1 MIAASTAPGPAR
13 ATAREWTGLAV
24 LALPSLLVSIDVS
37 VMVLAL
43 PHMSAAL
50 GADSAQQL
58 WIMDIYSFMLAGFMI
73 TMGTLGDRI
82 GRRKL
87 LMFGGAGFGLASILA
102 AFAPS
107 AATLIAARAVLGLAG
122 ATMSPSILALI
133 TNMFRDPA
141 QRGVAISIWM
151 VCFMAGMT
159 VGPLVGGFMLEHF
172 WWGSVFLLAVPVM
185 LLLLVAAPFLLPEY
199 RDPAAGRL
207 DLLSVVLSLLSILPV
222 VYGLKEMAHAGISA
236 LSLAAIAIGLGF
248 SIVFIARQR
257 RLADP
262 LFDLTL
268 FSNRAFSTAV
278 LGMFGI
284 TSTGAVMLYTSQYFQ
299 LVLGL
304 SPLHAGLWGLP
315 GVVAMTG
322 MLMLAPILA
331 QRMRPAPLIAGSLVV
346 GALGAL
352 LITRADAASGV
363 WPVVVGFMFF
373 NAGCAPMVTL
383 ANGIVMSSVR
393 PEKAGSAA
401 GLSETCAEFGFALG
415 IAILGS
421 VGTAIYR
428 AQISVTAPQ
437 GLPADI
443 VSAVED
449 TLASASVAA
458 AQLPEALGRELMTA
472 AGMAFTNGMHVVA
485 AVSAVAL
492 LCVAVLVMTRLRH
505 LPPIGATGPA
515 EDEEAASQPASA

>member
-1 MIAASTAPGPAR
+1 MIAASTSTGPAR
-13 ATAREWTGLAV
+13 AAAREWTGLAV

-82 GRRKL
+82 GRRRL

-107 AATLIAARAVLGLAG
+107 AGTLIAARAVLGLAG

-141 QRGVAISIWM
+141 QRGFAISIWM

-172 WWGSVFLLAVPVM
+172 WWGSVFLLGVPVM
-185 LLLLVAAPFLLPEY
+185 VLLLVAAPFLLPEY
-199 RDPAAGRL
+199 RDPAGGRL

-222 VYGLKEMAHAGISA
+222 VYGLKEMARLGIEPV
-236 LSLAAIAIGLGF
+236 SLGAIAVGLGF
-248 SIVFIARQR
+248 SLAFIARQR

-262 LFDLTL
+262 LFDLGL
-268 FSNRAFSTAV
+268 FSNRAFTTAV
-278 LGMFGI
+278 GGMFGI
-284 TSTGAVMLYTSQYFQ
+284 TSTGAIMLYTSQYFQ

-315 GVVAMTG
+315 GVLAMTV
-322 MLMLAPILA
+322 MLMVSPILA
-331 QRMRPAPLIAGSLVV
+331 QRVRPAPLIATSLVV
-346 GALGAL
+346 GALGAF
-352 LITRADAASGV
+352 LITRADLASGV
-363 WPVVVGFMFF
+363 WPVVVGFMLF
-373 NAGCAPMVTL
+373 NGGCAPMVTL

-421 VGTAIYR
+421 IGTAIYR
-428 AQISVTAPQ
+428 SQIAATAPA
-437 GLPADI
+437 GLPHDLAAAI
-443 VSAVED
+443 ED
-449 TLASASVAA
+449 TFANASVAA
-458 AQLPEALGRELMTA
+458 SQLPADLGNALMGA
-472 AGMAFTNGMHVVA
+472 ASAAFVSGMHVVA
-485 AVSAVAL
+485 TICAITLLAVAM
-492 LCVAVLVMTRLRH
+492 LVMMRLRH
-505 LPPIGATGPA
+505 LPPIGATASEPA
-515 EDEEAASQPASA
+515 GEGSAETIAV